1 MDDNPITIL
10 LADDHTVVRQGMVKL
25 LEGEKNLKVIGEA
38 RDGREAVSKA
48 EQLRPNVVLMDIS
61 MPLLNG
67 IEATRQIKKI
77 SPQTKVVILSMHS
90 HDRFIGELL
99 TLGASG
105 YLVKDSTGAD
115 IIMAINSAMKGDT
128 YLSPSISRMVIE
140 NYVSQKKVKSSREEL
155 YSKLSNREREVF
167 QMIAE
172 GRSTKEIS
180 QILFVSISTVK
191 THRSHIME
199 KLQME
204 GITLVMVEHRLR
216 ELFHLTNRV
225 IVLNFGCKI
234 AEGTSEEVM
243 EHKEVREAYFGS
255 EGVYGYA

>member
-1 MDDNPITIL
+1 MSDHLITIL
-10 LADDHTVVRQGMVKL
+10 LADDHTVVRQGMIKL
-25 LEGEKNLKVIGEA
+25 LEGEENLKVIGEA
-38 RDGREAVSKA
+38 KDGREAVTKV
-48 EQLRPNVVLMDIS
+48 EQLKPNVVLMDIS

-67 IEATRQIKKI
+67 IEATRQIKRI
-77 SPQTKVVILSMHS
+77 SPQTKVIVLSMHS

-115 IIMAINSAMKGDT
+115 IIKAIKAAMKGDT

-140 NYVSQKKVKSSREEL
+140 NYVSLKKVKSSREEL

-191 THRSHIME
+191 THRSHIMD
-199 KLQME
+199 KLQLGNLSQLIQFAIELGIVEVVRTEME
-204 GITLVMVEHRLR
+204 GALE
-216 ELFHLTNRV
+216 
-225 IVLNFGCKI
+225 
-234 AEGTSEEVM
+234 
-243 EHKEVREAYFGS
+243 Y
-255 EGVYGYA
+255 

>member
-1 MDDNPITIL
+1 MSNNCITIL

-38 RDGREAVSKA
+38 RDGRDAVNKV
-48 EQLRPNVVLMDIS
+48 EQLKPDVVLMDIS

-77 SPQTKVVILSMHS
+77 RQQTRVIILSMHS
-90 HDRFIGELL
+90 HDRFVGELL

-115 IIMAINSAMKGDT
+115 IIMAINAAMKGDT
-128 YLSPSISRMVIE
+128 YLSPTISRMVIE
-140 NYVSQKKVKSSREEL
+140 NYVSLKKVKSTREEL

-191 THRSHIME
+191 THRSHIMD
-199 KLQME
+199 KLQLGNLSQLIQFAIELGIVEVARTDME
-204 GITLVMVEHRLR
+204 GALE
-216 ELFHLTNRV
+216 
-225 IVLNFGCKI
+225 
-234 AEGTSEEVM
+234 
-243 EHKEVREAYFGS
+243 Y
-255 EGVYGYA
+255 